1 MAAFR
6 LLGFLLPRDQRKE
19 LKRLQGEHRR
29 ITDTVDAF
37 YALLGPRNW
46 VFTDDLNLEAIAEII
61 SAQDPETV
69 ERRLIEY
76 YQTQDRISFPLR
88 RLNRFDEMRPRIPC
102 SRRS

>member
-37 YALLGPRNW
+37 YALLGPPQ
-46 VFTDDLNLEAIAEII
+46 LGLH
-61 SAQDPETV
+61 
-69 ERRLIEY
+69 
-76 YQTQDRISFPLR
+76 
-88 RLNRFDEMRPRIPC
+88 
-102 SRRS
+102 